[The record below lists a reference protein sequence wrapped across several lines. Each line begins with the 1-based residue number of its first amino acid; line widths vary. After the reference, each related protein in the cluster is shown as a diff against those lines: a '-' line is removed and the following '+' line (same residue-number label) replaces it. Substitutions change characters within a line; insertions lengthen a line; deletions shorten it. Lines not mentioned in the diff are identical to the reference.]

1 MKDAVGG
8 SLLLNIVVI
17 FTSIIILFFVGI
29 IAYTKAFK
37 IKNRIIEVIE
47 THGTYTTYEAGGG
60 NTQDELTGDLSRAGY
75 MTASAAQINSKC
87 GSGNLNK
94 VSSSGHL
101 YCVYPKT
108 NNEGHSYEVVTYIHF
123 SFPVI
128 GDMLTFPVRGETKV
142 LGKEYNY

>member
-47 THGTYTTYEAGGG
+47 THGTYTIGTGSV
-60 NTQDELTGDLSRAGY
+60 QDELTFDLSRAGY

-87 GSGNLNK
+87 SGENMNR

-101 YCVYPKT
+101 YCVYEKT
-108 NNEGHSYEVVTYIHF
+108 NVEGKSYEVVTYIHF

-128 GDMLTFPVRGETKV
+128 GDLLTFPVKGETKV
-142 LGKEYNY
+142 LGKNYNY

>member
-37 IKNRIIEVIE
+37 MKNRIIEVIE
-47 THGTYTTYEAGGG
+47 THGAYTTGTGSV
-60 NTQDELTGDLSRAGY
+60 QDELTGDLSRAGY
-75 MTASAAQINSKC
+75 MTASAAQIRQKCNS
-87 GSGNLNK
+87 GVNLNSGN
-94 VSSSGHL
+94 SSGHL
-101 YCVYPKT
+101 YCVYEKR
-108 NNEGHSYEVVTYIHF
+108 NNEGRSYEVVTYIHF

-128 GDMLTFPVRGETKV
+128 GDMLTFPVKGETKV
-142 LGKEYNY
+142 LGKNYNY

>member
-47 THGTYTTYEAGGG
+47 THGEYTYGQTGSV
-60 NTQDELTGDLSRAGY
+60 QDELTLDLSRAGY
-75 MTASAAQINSKC
+75 MTASASQINSKC
-87 GSGNLNK
+87 GTGNLNK